1 MHFEMSMLLA
11 VIMLP
16 AGLAILIKGADFL
29 VDGAVGLA
37 ERIGI
42 SPMVI
47 GLTIVAMGT
56 SAPEV
61 ASSITLS
68 LQGNGDGAIGN
79 VYGSNIANL
88 MLIGGIC
95 SIIRPIS
102 VRSIVL
108 KRELPIML
116 AVALLLLPLL
126 HNMHLSRPESA
137 LLLILFSGMIYFT
150 VVTGIREAKSNPEK
164 LKQADNDLQAHT
176 HHKQRSIPLSS
187 VFVVVG
193 LIGLAIGAKMSV
205 ASAVFLGKKAGM
217 SDAVIGLSIIAIGTS
232 LPELMTC
239 LIAALKGHDDLS
251 IGNLVGSNIFN
262 TMLVIGAAGTVR
274 PFNLVDK
281 ALIGQDYWV
290 MIASSAAFL
299 IVAAF
304 WKKINRSWGIIF
316 SVAYFA
322 YLIWRAVI
330 NRT

>member
-1 MHFEMSMLLA
+1 MHFEMSMLGA

-16 AGLAILIKGADFL
+16 AGLAILIKGADLL

-61 ASSITLS
+61 ASSITLV
-68 LQGNGDGAIGN
+68 LDGNGDGAIGN

-95 SIIRPIS
+95 SIIRPIC

-108 KRELPIML
+108 KREIPVML
-116 AVALLLLPLL
+116 GVGLLLLPLL
-126 HNMHLSRPESA
+126 YNMHFGRFESI
-137 LLLILFSGMIYFT
+137 LLLVLFAGMIYFT
-150 VVTGIREAKSNPEK
+150 VVTGLKEAKDRPGN
-164 LKQADNDLQAHT
+164 LQKIDDDIHEHT
-176 HHKQRSIPLSS
+176 NHKQRSIKLSLI
-187 VFVVVG
+187 FVLLG
-193 LIGLAIGAKMSV
+193 LIGLAVGAKMSV

-217 SDAVIGLSIIAIGTS
+217 SDLVIGLSIIAVGTS

-262 TMLVIGAAGTVR
+262 TLLVIGVAGVVR
-274 PFNLVDK
+274 PFDITDRG
-281 ALIGQDYWV
+281 LIGLDYWI
-290 MIASSAAFL
+290 MIGAAVAFML
-299 IVAAF
+299 VAIVF
-304 WKKINRSWGIIF
+304 KKINRLWGVIF
-316 SVAYFA
+316 SVSYFA
-322 YLIWRAVI
+322 FLIWRAVI